1 MPKRRHGR
9 ASRPKLPRL
18 FDLLQK
24 DKARTLRVLEK
35 HGVYFDAG
43 TFITMSATL
52 EKVAAYHAVP
62 DHEAFIA
69 ELLRRPAPRKGR

>member
-1 MPKRRHGR
+1 MAKRKHGR
-9 ASRPKLPRL
+9 VAVRRKLPSL

-24 DKARTLRVLEK
+24 DQARVLAVLSR

-43 TFITMSATL
+43 TFITMSAPL

-62 DHEAFIA
+62 DKKRFLK
-69 ELLRRPAPRKGR
+69 ELLGR